1 MEDLEEQREDTQY
14 TEVKVKLVLKGSEKI
29 VSEQSLE
36 YYRKGMFSLITEG

>member
-1 MEDLEEQREDTQY
+1 MEDLEEQREY